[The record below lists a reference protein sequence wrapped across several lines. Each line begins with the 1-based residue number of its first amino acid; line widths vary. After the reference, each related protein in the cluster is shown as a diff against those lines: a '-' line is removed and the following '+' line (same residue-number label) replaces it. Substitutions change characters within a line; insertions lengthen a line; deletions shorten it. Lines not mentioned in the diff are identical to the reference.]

1 VRRHGARRTVQVLVL
16 AGGVLTPWTGLFRL
30 DLPGNQVMYLGRAY
44 PLGWPYI
51 LGLIVPFVTLVWALA
66 FLAWRQGRV
75 FCGWACPYGT
85 LVEAFEAIGTAL
97 GRGSHRRV
105 AAWMRRGP
113 LPRWLLRGGAVLAM
127 TGVPLIMGASLAT
140 YLVPPGRV
148 LHDLL
153 RPLVFSDTTQVT
165 LWAWMA
171 LVLAGSWAA
180 GFAVRFHF
188 CRMVCIYGMG
198 QAMAASAAEPSRV
211 LKPRY
216 RAEDL
221 SACGSCQACLKAC
234 FLDLD
239 PRKEPLVL
247 GFSQG
252 CFNCGDCLDVCETVQ
267 AHRGAPSLLTFRRPG
282 APPRQPR
289 REDPEDWT

>member
-1 VRRHGARRTVQVLVL
+1 MKRHGARRTVQVLVL

-30 DLPGNQVMYLGRAY
+30 DLPASQVVYLGRAY

-51 LGLIVPFVTLVWALA
+51 LGLIVPFVILVWALA
-66 FLAWRQGRV
+66 FLAYRQGRV

-85 LVEAFEAIGTAL
+85 LVEAFEAIRTAL

-113 LPRWLLRGGAVLAM
+113 LPRWALRGGAVLAM
-127 TGVPLIMGASLAT
+127 TAVPLLMGASLAT
-140 YLVPPGRV
+140 YLIPPARV
-148 LHDLL
+148 LRDLS
-153 RPLVFSDTTQVT
+153 RPLALTDTAQVT
-165 LWAWMA
+165 LWAWMG

-180 GFAVRFHF
+180 GFLVRFHF

-198 QAMAASAAEPSRV
+198 QAMAASAAEPARV

-221 SACGSCQACLKAC
+221 SACGSCRACLKAC

-239 PRKEPLVL
+239 PRQDPLVL

-267 AHRGAPSLLTFRRPG
+267 AHRGAPALLTFRRPE
-282 APPRQPR
+282 PSPR
-289 REDPEDWT
+289 RQRREEPEDWA